1 MREKYV
7 VVGAG
12 PVGTELTA
20 LLAASDHQVTVVTR
34 SGRNTAGAGA
44 DAVTH
49 VAADASDSERLSEL
63 AAGARAI
70 FNCANPTDYT
80 QWESVWPPLAES
92 LLTTA
97 ERSGATLVIT
107 GTLYPYGPGE
117 GLMVDGQPDRATD
130 HKGRLRAR
138 MWADALERHRAGR
151 LNAVEVRGSDY
162 LGPRVGANG
171 HVSRHLPAARRGQSA
186 QVIGSPD
193 LPHTWTD
200 VGDMARTLAAV
211 ADRED
216 SWGRI
221 WHAPSNEPKTQRQAL
236 TDVLSAGGL
245 APVRVRGTAD
255 WMLAVAGL
263 GSPLVRELR
272 ETSYM
277 FRQPY
282 VMSSSR
288 TSGFLG
294 LAPTPWD
301 EVCRRTVTGN

>member
-1 MREKYV
+1 MSTKDV

-20 LLAASDHQVTVVTR
+20 LLAASDRQVTVVTR
-34 SGRNTAGAGA
+34 GGRSRAGAGT
-44 DAVTH
+44 DSVTH
-49 VAADASDSERLSEL
+49 VAADASDPERLSEV
-63 AAGARAI
+63 ASGARAI

-80 QWESVWPPLAES
+80 QWERVWPPLAES
-92 LLTTA
+92 LLTAA
-97 ERSGATLVIT
+97 ERTGATLVIT

-117 GLMVDGQPDRATD
+117 GPMVEGQPDRATD

-162 LGPRVGANG
+162 LGPRVGPNG
-171 HVSRHLPAARRGQSA
+171 HISRHLPAARRGRSA

-200 VGDMARTLAAV
+200 VGDMARTLASV
-211 ADRED
+211 ADREVT
-216 SWGRI
+216 WGRV

-236 TDVLSAGGL
+236 EEVLAAGGL
-245 APVRVRGTAD
+245 APVQVRGTAD

-263 GSPLVRELR
+263 VSPLVRELR

-288 TSGFLG
+288 TTEFLG

-301 EVCRRTVTGN
+301 EVCRRTVSGN